1 MDRFDFA
8 FSRIEGIGVATP
20 VGEVDLVTATRL
32 RRELFQRIAD
42 GRLPLVVRLDLVSYL
57 DAAGVQ
63 TLVAS
68 YRAALLRGLPYIL
81 AAPREQAAAELALSS
96 ACAAIPTYTRLRDAI
111 DAAIKRTPEQAAI

>member
-32 RRELFQRIAD
+32 RHELSQHIAD
-42 GRLPLVVRLDLVSYL
+42 DRLPLVVRLDLVSYL
-57 DAAGVQ
+57 DEAGVQ
-63 TLVAS
+63 AIVAG

-81 AAPREQAAAELALSS
+81 AAPREQAAKELALSS
-96 ACAAIPTYTRLRDAI
+96 ACLAIPMYTRLRDAI
-111 DAAIKRTPEQAAI
+111 NAAGERAPDRAAI